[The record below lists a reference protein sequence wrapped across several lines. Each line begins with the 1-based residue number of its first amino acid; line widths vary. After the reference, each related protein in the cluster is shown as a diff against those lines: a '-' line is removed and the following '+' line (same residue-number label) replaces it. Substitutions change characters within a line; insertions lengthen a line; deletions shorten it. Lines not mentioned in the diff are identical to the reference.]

1 MKKPYYHHLL
11 YQQAP
16 YSIFKNLLVV
26 LLLFQEDFEQRRAAN
41 GSSALPPKTAPSQ
54 NNGSS
59 PSTLHPEDSLRPSML
74 LPASPI
80 NPVVPSESTPQPAL
94 GICNLNIST
103 IEEVLG
109 RTAGDCTAPLAMYVG
124 NVICCPQFKSM
135 LHILGGERS
144 LFSGFLAANDTE
156 AVQCLAEIMSF
167 LIDNGA
173 NTTTTE
179 LCNVRPANLTWGLC
193 PVVSVMEFEQVV
205 DTSKLL
211 AACSS
216 VDPLKECCN
225 AVCQPAITDAAIRLA
240 SNGSS
245 LDPDFGT
252 FGTQQVVN
260 DCEGVVFAWLAREL
274 GADVAN
280 SAFRILSSCRVNRVC
295 PLTFNDTSSVA
306 KACNGSSPTKS
317 NCCTSLYSYIST
329 VQQQMLITNVQALE
343 CVTLFGSSLR
353 KEGVLVNVYN
363 ICEVDLKDF
372 SLQANG
378 NQGCLLRSIPSD
390 IIHDNVSGISFTCDL
405 NDNIPAPWP
414 ASSSLTS
421 FPLCANRES
430 LPALPVLDTSG
441 ALRRQILEFCTIF
454 LMVLNTRAFL
464 QSTRFM

>member
-1 MKKPYYHHLL
+1 
-11 YQQAP
+11 
-16 YSIFKNLLVV
+16 
-26 LLLFQEDFEQRRAAN
+26 
-41 GSSALPPKTAPSQ
+41 
-54 NNGSS
+54 
-59 PSTLHPEDSLRPSML
+59 
-74 LPASPI
+74 
-80 NPVVPSESTPQPAL
+80 
-94 GICNLNIST
+94 
-103 IEEVLG
+103 
-109 RTAGDCTAPLAMYVG
+109 
-124 NVICCPQFKSM
+124 M

-144 LFSGFLAANDTE
+144 LFSGSLAANDTE

-280 SAFRILSSCRVNRVC
+280 SAFRILSSCRVNRGMC
-295 PLTFNDTSSVA
+295 FSFILR
-306 KACNGSSPTKS
+306 
-317 NCCTSLYSYIST
+317 
-329 VQQQMLITNVQALE
+329 LIFEFKL
-343 CVTLFGSSLR
+343 
-353 KEGVLVNVYN
+353 
-363 ICEVDLKDF
+363 I
-372 SLQANG
+372 
-378 NQGCLLRSIPSD
+378 
-390 IIHDNVSGISFTCDL
+390 
-405 NDNIPAPWP
+405 
-414 ASSSLTS
+414 
-421 FPLCANRES
+421 FPH
-430 LPALPVLDTSG
+430 
-441 ALRRQILEFCTIF
+441 
-454 LMVLNTRAFL
+454 
-464 QSTRFM
+464 